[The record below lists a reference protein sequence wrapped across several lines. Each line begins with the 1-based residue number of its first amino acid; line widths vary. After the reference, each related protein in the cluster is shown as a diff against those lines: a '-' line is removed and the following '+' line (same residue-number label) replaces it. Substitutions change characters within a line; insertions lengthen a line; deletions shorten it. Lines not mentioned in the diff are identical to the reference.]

1 MKTKYCLAALTCVAA
16 LLTSGCANVP
26 EGAGENPADPWE
38 KMNRNTTAFN
48 DTLDTYFL
56 EPVAKGYRAVTPE
69 PVREGVSNAFTNLGE
84 PRNFVNNAFQGNVH
98 GTMASL
104 YRFVVNSVFG
114 LGGLFD
120 VAGKVAG
127 VAEERTGFG
136 TTLGRWGVPS
146 GPYLVLPFFGPS
158 SVRDAPGLLIDQ
170 AAHPVTYV
178 KNPWIGW
185 SVTGVRVVSLRTELL
200 PMTDTL
206 RGAVDPYVMARE
218 AYLGNRRMTLGGEEE
233 NPFAVDEFEDEDQE
247 PGLGEKLE

>member
-1 MKTKYCLAALTCVAA
+1 MKAKQSFFTCSCIAM

-26 EGAGENPADPWE
+26 AGAGENPADPWE
-38 KMNRNTTAFN
+38 RMNRNTTAFN
-48 DTLDTYFL
+48 DTVDQYFL
-56 EPVAKGYRAVTPE
+56 EPVARGYRAITPE
-69 PVREGVSNAFTNLGE
+69 PARESIANVFTNLGE
-84 PRNFVNNAFQGNVH
+84 PRNFVNNALQGNVH
-98 GTMASL
+98 GAMSSL
-104 YRFVVNSVFG
+104 YRFIVNSIFG

-127 VAEERTGFG
+127 VPEERTGFG

-158 SVRDAPGLLIDQ
+158 SVRDAPGLLVDQ

-178 KNPWIGW
+178 DNSWNRWGA
-185 SVTGVRVVSLRTELL
+185 TGVRFVSLRTELL

-206 RGAVDPYVMARE
+206 RGAVDPYVMVRE
-218 AYLGNRRMTLGGEEE
+218 AYFGNRRMTLGKEDE

-247 PGLGEKLE
+247 QGEKF